1 MRKMGRSFVLFCLAA
16 VLLTGVASANSAPP
30 DYLLA
35 VKVSNGPEGPYYL
48 DILAEGA
55 GGTDG
60 LGYSYS
66 DEEIRGLLTVFLS

>member
-35 VKVSNGPEGPYYL
+35 VKVSN
-48 DILAEGA
+48 
-55 GGTDG
+55 DG